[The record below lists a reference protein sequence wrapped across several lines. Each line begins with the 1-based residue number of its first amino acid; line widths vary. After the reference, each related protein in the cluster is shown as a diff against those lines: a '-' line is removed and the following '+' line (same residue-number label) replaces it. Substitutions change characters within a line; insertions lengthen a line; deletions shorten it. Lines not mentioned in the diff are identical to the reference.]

1 MSSSTMDMLAV
12 NQNTTLSQDIFALT
26 PPIPPTNQ
34 TYTPG
39 DFHYIKSSSTREMF
53 STAYQAI
60 TQLELWPYM
69 KEDPGPN
76 GFAFCGDD
84 RVKKIYAKIEDLGYY
99 GHSGSSF
106 GCVLRDMQFIAR
118 SGEKEL
124 REKYLLGLKRKGIVI
139 L

>member
-1 MSSSTMDMLAV
+1 MSSSTMDMPAV
-12 NQNTTLSQDIFALT
+12 NQNTPLSQDIFALT

-69 KEDPGPN
+69 KKDN
-76 GFAFCGDD
+76 ASYMMCGD
-84 RVKKIYAKIEDLGYY
+84 REIHRITTKIEELGYY
-99 GHSGSSF
+99 SHSGCSF
-106 GCVLRDMQFIAR
+106 GWTMRHMQRLAKY
-118 SGEKEL
+118 GEENFKTEWINAT
-124 REKYLLGLKRKGIVI
+124 YNV
-139 L
+139 